1 VIRASLNLPV
11 NNPIWGYFMDYPA
24 HILNFHS
31 IGEDV
36 HIYALAK
43 IVMSEAISIGDS
55 VQIDDFTF
63 IVGGLKTE
71 IGSFVHIASYAS
83 VTGGG
88 EFMMED
94 FSALSS
100 GVRIFTGNEDYSG
113 ATMTNPTV
121 PPRYRQP
128 MRGWVRIEKH
138 AVVGANA
145 VIMPGVVIGEGAV
158 IAPNSVV
165 TQSCAPWRLYSG
177 NPVRPVMP
185 RESSTILALE
195 KQLKSELYT
204 VDGYYIP
211 HSQRLTIGE

>member
-1 VIRASLNLPV
+1 MGDTQAQTFRAL
-11 NNPIWGYFMDYPA
+11 GQ
-24 HILNFHS
+24 
-31 IGEDV
+31 DV
-36 HIYALAK
+36 SIYARAK
-43 IVMSEAISIGDS
+43 IVLTEVITIGDS
-55 VQIDDFTF
+55 VQIDDFAF

-71 IGSFVHIASYAS
+71 IGSFVHIASFAS

-88 EFMMED
+88 EFVMED

-121 PPRYRQP
+121 PARFRQP
-128 MRGWVRIEKH
+128 VRGWVKIEKH

-145 VIMPGVVIGEGAV
+145 VILPGVVIGEGAV

-185 RESSTILALE
+185 RESRQILALE
-195 KQLKSELYT
+195 KELRATLYT
-204 VDGYYIP
+204 ADGHYIP
-211 HSQRLTIGE
+211 QNQRISVGTKEL